1 MISTFEVS
9 QKVSFLFKSFEIF
22 LLNLQNMTL
31 MMFERNLQA
40 ISPAVE
46 GHSSGGV
53 GLLPI
58 VTVIRIGFGIII

>member
-1 MISTFEVS
+1 MTFLV
-9 QKVSFLFKSFEIF
+9 KSFEMF
-22 LLNLQNMTL
+22 LLNLQNMTR

-46 GHSSGGV
+46 GHFSGGV